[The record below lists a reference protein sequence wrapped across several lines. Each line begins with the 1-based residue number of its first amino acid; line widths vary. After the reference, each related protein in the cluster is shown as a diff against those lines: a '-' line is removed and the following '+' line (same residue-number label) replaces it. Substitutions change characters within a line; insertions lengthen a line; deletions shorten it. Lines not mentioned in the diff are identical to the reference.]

1 MIKGNSN
8 SKTKIKKLIK
18 YKLNKIINK
27 LKKNRPRVRVRANS
41 NTKKKVNKKIYVKK
55 KIQ

>member
-27 LKKNRPRVRVRANS
+27 LKKKPTEGKS
-41 NTKKKVNKKIYVKK
+41 
-55 KIQ
+55 